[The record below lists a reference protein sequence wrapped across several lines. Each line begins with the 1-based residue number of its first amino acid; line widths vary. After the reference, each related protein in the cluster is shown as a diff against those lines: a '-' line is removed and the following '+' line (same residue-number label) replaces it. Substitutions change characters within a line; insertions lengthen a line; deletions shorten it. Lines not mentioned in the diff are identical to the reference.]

1 MDKAGKPSDAA
12 LKEKGKS
19 VSLLM
24 NKLGARAHWSRAAP
38 PAPAPPSVARPDP
51 VTLHKEISLKRVCSL
66 PLHFDQKPIK
76 DLEIAKTIVEDA
88 IGSAFDQNNHCIDLR
103 YWFQGYF

>member
-38 PAPAPPSVARPDP
+38 PAPSTAATRPDP
-51 VTLHKEISLKRVCSL
+51 IALHKEISLKRVCSL

-103 YWFQGYF
+103 YWFQSYF